1 MKKLIEGDK
10 RVSKATI
17 RKAVAAVILIILFF
31 ISFKV
36 SLPFSDNVNTFIKV
50 ALEVTGITDDEEL
63 ENYIDEISERL
74 EMEVLPKIKADVY
87 IDVVYD
93 NLINVRINDQ
103 TFDEK
108 GVYIVTSLYNEIRS
122 KAYENVNCSIGVNAD
137 TFFTDDDGSEYNE
150 DSVTFEQFMSRLEM

>member
-1 MKKLIEGDK
+1 MKYRGIELK
-10 RVSKATI
+10 ENTEAE
-17 RKAVAAVILIILFF
+17 ILI
-31 ISFKV
+31 
-36 SLPFSDNVNTFIKV
+36 

-122 KAYENVNCSIGVNAD
+122 KAYDNVNCSIGVNVD
-137 TFFTDDDGSEYNE
+137 TFFTDDDGTEYNE
-150 DSVTFEQFMSRLEM
+150 DLVTLEQFIRRLKCSRKGLKI

>member
-1 MKKLIEGDK
+1 MKYRGIELK
-10 RVSKATI
+10 ENTEAE
-17 RKAVAAVILIILFF
+17 ILI
-31 ISFKV
+31 
-36 SLPFSDNVNTFIKV
+36 

-122 KAYENVNCSIGVNAD
+122 KAYDNVDCSIGVNVD
-137 TFFTDDDGSEYNE
+137 TFFTDDDGTEYNE
-150 DSVTFEQFMSRLEM
+150 DLVTLEQFIRRLEM

>member
-1 MKKLIEGDK
+1 MKYRGIELK
-10 RVSKATI
+10 ENTEAE
-17 RKAVAAVILIILFF
+17 ILI
-31 ISFKV
+31 
-36 SLPFSDNVNTFIKV
+36 

-122 KAYENVNCSIGVNAD
+122 KAYENVNCSIGANAD

>member
-1 MKKLIEGDK
+1 MKYRGIELK
-10 RVSKATI
+10 ENTEAE
-17 RKAVAAVILIILFF
+17 ILI
-31 ISFKV
+31 
-36 SLPFSDNVNTFIKV
+36 

-74 EMEVLPKIKADVY
+74 EMEVLPKIKADVD

>member
-1 MKKLIEGDK
+1 MKYRDIELK
-10 RVSKATI
+10 ENTEAE
-17 RKAVAAVILIILFF
+17 ILI
-31 ISFKV
+31 
-36 SLPFSDNVNTFIKV
+36 

-122 KAYENVNCSIGVNAD
+122 KAYENVNCSIGVNVD
-137 TFFTDDDGSEYNE
+137 TFFTDDDGTEYNE
-150 DSVTFEQFMSRLEM
+150 DLVTLEQFMSRLEM

>member
-1 MKKLIEGDK
+1 MKYRGIELK
-10 RVSKATI
+10 ENTEAE
-17 RKAVAAVILIILFF
+17 ILI
-31 ISFKV
+31 
-36 SLPFSDNVNTFIKV
+36 

-150 DSVTFEQFMSRLEM
+150 DSVTFGQFMSRLEM

>member
-1 MKKLIEGDK
+1 MKYRGIELK
-10 RVSKATI
+10 ENTEAE
-17 RKAVAAVILIILFF
+17 ILI
-31 ISFKV
+31 
-36 SLPFSDNVNTFIKV
+36 
-50 ALEVTGITDDEEL
+50 ALEVTGITDDEVL

>member
-1 MKKLIEGDK
+1 MKYRGIELK
-10 RVSKATI
+10 ENTEAE
-17 RKAVAAVILIILFF
+17 ILI
-31 ISFKV
+31 
-36 SLPFSDNVNTFIKV
+36 

-150 DSVTFEQFMSRLEM
+150 DSVKVENI

>member
-1 MKKLIEGDK
+1 MKYRGLELKENTE
-10 RVSKATI
+10 AE
-17 RKAVAAVILIILFF
+17 ILI
-31 ISFKV
+31 
-36 SLPFSDNVNTFIKV
+36 

>member
-1 MKKLIEGDK
+1 MKYRGIELK
-10 RVSKATI
+10 ENTEAE
-17 RKAVAAVILIILFF
+17 ILI
-31 ISFKV
+31 
-36 SLPFSDNVNTFIKV
+36 

-63 ENYIDEISERL
+63 ENYIDGISVEL

-150 DSVTFEQFMSRLEM
+150 DSVTLEQFMSRLEM

>member
-1 MKKLIEGDK
+1 MKYRGIELK
-10 RVSKATI
+10 ENTETE
-17 RKAVAAVILIILFF
+17 ILI
-31 ISFKV
+31 
-36 SLPFSDNVNTFIKV
+36 

>member
-1 MKKLIEGDK
+1 MKYRGIELK
-10 RVSKATI
+10 ENTEAE
-17 RKAVAAVILIILFF
+17 ILI
-31 ISFKV
+31 
-36 SLPFSDNVNTFIKV
+36 

-63 ENYIDEISERL
+63 ENYIDGISVEL

-122 KAYENVNCSIGVNAD
+122 KAYENVNCYIGVNAD
-137 TFFTDDDGSEYNE
+137 TFFTDDDGTEYNE
-150 DSVTFEQFMSRLEM
+150 DSVTLEQFMSRLEM

>member
-1 MKKLIEGDK
+1 MKYRGIELK
-10 RVSKATI
+10 ENTEAE
-17 RKAVAAVILIILFF
+17 ILI
-31 ISFKV
+31 
-36 SLPFSDNVNTFIKV
+36 
-50 ALEVTGITDDEEL
+50 ALKVTGITDDEEL

>member
-1 MKKLIEGDK
+1 MKYRGIELK
-10 RVSKATI
+10 ENTEAE
-17 RKAVAAVILIILFF
+17 ILI
-31 ISFKV
+31 
-36 SLPFSDNVNTFIKV
+36 
-50 ALEVTGITDDEEL
+50 AMEVTGITDDEEL

-93 NLINVRINDQ
+93 NFINVRINDQ

>member
-1 MKKLIEGDK
+1 MKYRGIELK
-10 RVSKATI
+10 ENREAEI
-17 RKAVAAVILIILFF
+17 WI
-31 ISFKV
+31 
-36 SLPFSDNVNTFIKV
+36 

>member
-1 MKKLIEGDK
+1 MKYRGIELK
-10 RVSKATI
+10 ENTEAE
-17 RKAVAAVILIILFF
+17 ILI
-31 ISFKV
+31 
-36 SLPFSDNVNTFIKV
+36 

-63 ENYIDEISERL
+63 ENYIDEISEKL

-122 KAYENVNCSIGVNAD
+122 KAYDNVNCSIGVNVD
-137 TFFTDDDGSEYNE
+137 TFFTDDDGTEYNE
-150 DSVTFEQFMSRLEM
+150 DLVTLEQFIRRLEM

>member
-1 MKKLIEGDK
+1 MKYRGIELK
-10 RVSKATI
+10 ENTEAE
-17 RKAVAAVILIILFF
+17 ILI
-31 ISFKV
+31 
-36 SLPFSDNVNTFIKV
+36 
-50 ALEVTGITDDEEL
+50 ALEVTGLTDDEEL

>member
-1 MKKLIEGDK
+1 MKYRGIELK
-10 RVSKATI
+10 ENTEAE
-17 RKAVAAVILIILFF
+17 ILI
-31 ISFKV
+31 
-36 SLPFSDNVNTFIKV
+36 

-63 ENYIDEISERL
+63 ENYIDELSEKL
-74 EMEVLPKIKADVY
+74 EREVLPKVKADVY

-122 KAYENVNCSIGVNAD
+122 KAYENVNCSIGVNVD
-137 TFFTDDDGSEYNE
+137 TFFTDDDGTEYNE
-150 DSVTFEQFMSRLEM
+150 DLVTLEQFMSRLEM

>member
-1 MKKLIEGDK
+1 MKYRGIELK
-10 RVSKATI
+10 ENTEAE
-17 RKAVAAVILIILFF
+17 ILI
-31 ISFKV
+31 
-36 SLPFSDNVNTFIKV
+36 
-50 ALEVTGITDDEEL
+50 ALEVTGITDDEVL

-150 DSVTFEQFMSRLEM
+150 DSVTLEQFMSRLEM

>member
-1 MKKLIEGDK
+1 MKYRGIELK
-10 RVSKATI
+10 ENTEAE
-17 RKAVAAVILIILFF
+17 ILI
-31 ISFKV
+31 
-36 SLPFSDNVNTFIKV
+36 

-137 TFFTDDDGSEYNE
+137 TFFTDNDGSEYNE

>member
-1 MKKLIEGDK
+1 MKYRGIELK
-10 RVSKATI
+10 ENTEAE
-17 RKAVAAVILIILFF
+17 ILI
-31 ISFKV
+31 
-36 SLPFSDNVNTFIKV
+36 

-63 ENYIDEISERL
+63 ENYIDELSEKL
-74 EMEVLPKIKADVY
+74 EREVLPKVKADAY
-87 IDVVYD
+87 LDVVYD

>member
-1 MKKLIEGDK
+1 MKYRGVELKENTE
-10 RVSKATI
+10 AE
-17 RKAVAAVILIILFF
+17 ILI
-31 ISFKV
+31 
-36 SLPFSDNVNTFIKV
+36 

-122 KAYENVNCSIGVNAD
+122 KAYENVNCSIGVNVD
-137 TFFTDDDGSEYNE
+137 TFFTDDDGTEYNE
-150 DSVTFEQFMSRLEM
+150 DLVTLEQFMSRLEM

>member
-1 MKKLIEGDK
+1 MKYRGIELK
-10 RVSKATI
+10 ENTEAE
-17 RKAVAAVILIILFF
+17 ILI
-31 ISFKV
+31 
-36 SLPFSDNVNTFIKV
+36 

-63 ENYIDEISERL
+63 ENYIDELSEKL
-74 EMEVLPKIKADVY
+74 EREVLPKVKADAY
-87 IDVVYD
+87 LDVVYD

-122 KAYENVNCSIGVNAD
+122 KVYENVNCSIGVNAD

>member
-1 MKKLIEGDK
+1 MKYRGIELK
-10 RVSKATI
+10 ENTEAE
-17 RKAVAAVILIILFF
+17 ILI
-31 ISFKV
+31 
-36 SLPFSDNVNTFIKV
+36 

-87 IDVVYD
+87 VDVVYD

-122 KAYENVNCSIGVNAD
+122 KAYENVNCSIGVNVD
-137 TFFTDDDGSEYNE
+137 TFFTDDDGTEYNE
-150 DSVTFEQFMSRLEM
+150 DLVTLEQFMSRLEM

>member
-1 MKKLIEGDK
+1 MKYRGIELK
-10 RVSKATI
+10 ENTEAE
-17 RKAVAAVILIILFF
+17 ILI
-31 ISFKV
+31 
-36 SLPFSDNVNTFIKV
+36 

-108 GVYIVTSLYNEIRS
+108 GVYIVTSLYNEIRN

>member
-1 MKKLIEGDK
+1 MKYRGIELK
-10 RVSKATI
+10 ENTEAE
-17 RKAVAAVILIILFF
+17 ILI
-31 ISFKV
+31 
-36 SLPFSDNVNTFIKV
+36 

-74 EMEVLPKIKADVY
+74 EMEVLPKIMADVY

>member
-1 MKKLIEGDK
+1 MKYRGIELK
-10 RVSKATI
+10 ENTEAE
-17 RKAVAAVILIILFF
+17 ILI
-31 ISFKV
+31 
-36 SLPFSDNVNTFIKV
+36 

-137 TFFTDDDGSEYNE
+137 TFFTDDDGSEYIYN
-150 DSVTFEQFMSRLEM
+150 VFFIFMALFF

>member
-1 MKKLIEGDK
+1 MKYRGIELK
-10 RVSKATI
+10 ENTEAE
-17 RKAVAAVILIILFF
+17 ILI
-31 ISFKV
+31 
-36 SLPFSDNVNTFIKV
+36 

-103 TFDEK
+103 TFEEK

>member
-1 MKKLIEGDK
+1 MKYRGIELK
-10 RVSKATI
+10 ENTEAE
-17 RKAVAAVILIILFF
+17 ILI
-31 ISFKV
+31 
-36 SLPFSDNVNTFIKV
+36 

-74 EMEVLPKIKADVY
+74 EMEVLPKIKVDVY

-122 KAYENVNCSIGVNAD
+122 KAYDNVNCSIGVNVD
-137 TFFTDDDGSEYNE
+137 TFFTDDDSTEYNE
-150 DSVTFEQFMSRLEM
+150 DLVTLEQFIRRLEM

>member
-1 MKKLIEGDK
+1 MKYRGIELK
-10 RVSKATI
+10 ENTEEE
-17 RKAVAAVILIILFF
+17 ILI
-31 ISFKV
+31 
-36 SLPFSDNVNTFIKV
+36 

>member
-1 MKKLIEGDK
+1 MKYRGIELK
-10 RVSKATI
+10 ENTEAE
-17 RKAVAAVILIILFF
+17 ILI
-31 ISFKV
+31 
-36 SLPFSDNVNTFIKV
+36 

-122 KAYENVNCSIGVNAD
+122 KAYDNVNCSIGVNVD
-137 TFFTDDDGSEYNE
+137 TFFTDDDGTEYNE
-150 DSVTFEQFMSRLEM
+150 DLVTLEQFMSRLEMSRERLKRYDKRKIL

>member
-1 MKKLIEGDK
+1 MKYRGIELK
-10 RVSKATI
+10 ENTEAE
-17 RKAVAAVILIILFF
+17 ILI
-31 ISFKV
+31 
-36 SLPFSDNVNTFIKV
+36 
-50 ALEVTGITDDEEL
+50 ALEVTGITDGEEL

>member
-1 MKKLIEGDK
+1 MKYRGIELK
-10 RVSKATI
+10 ENTEAE
-17 RKAVAAVILIILFF
+17 ILI
-31 ISFKV
+31 
-36 SLPFSDNVNTFIKV
+36 

-63 ENYIDEISERL
+63 ENYIDGISVEL

-122 KAYENVNCSIGVNAD
+122 KAYDNVNCSIGVNVD
-137 TFFTDDDGSEYNE
+137 TFFTDDDGTEYNE
-150 DSVTFEQFMSRLEM
+150 DLVTLEQFIRRLEM

>member
-1 MKKLIEGDK
+1 MKYRGIELK
-10 RVSKATI
+10 ENTEAE
-17 RKAVAAVILIILFF
+17 ILI
-31 ISFKV
+31 
-36 SLPFSDNVNTFIKV
+36 

-122 KAYENVNCSIGVNAD
+122 KAYDNVNCSIGVNAD

>member
-1 MKKLIEGDK
+1 MKYRGIELK
-10 RVSKATI
+10 ENTEAE
-17 RKAVAAVILIILFF
+17 ILI
-31 ISFKV
+31 
-36 SLPFSDNVNTFIKV
+36 

-137 TFFTDDDGSEYNE
+137 TFFTDDDGSEYNK

>member
-1 MKKLIEGDK
+1 MKCDGIRHGKDNMKYRGIELK
-10 RVSKATI
+10 ENTEAE
-17 RKAVAAVILIILFF
+17 ILI
-31 ISFKV
+31 
-36 SLPFSDNVNTFIKV
+36 

-122 KAYENVNCSIGVNAD
+122 KAYENVNCSIGVNVD
-137 TFFTDDDGSEYNE
+137 TFFTDDDGTEYNE
-150 DSVTFEQFMSRLEM
+150 DLVTLEQFMSSLEM